1 MKVWIDQ
8 EQCTSSGLCEVIS
21 PEVFQIEDDGLAHLR
36 GGAAAAAGRRVYAVP
51 AGLRDLVQE
60 AADQCPGE
68 CIHVEESS

>member
-21 PEVFQIEDDGLAHLR
+21 PEVFQIENDGLAHLR
-36 GGAAAAAGRRVYAVP
+36 SADAATVPRRWTVP
-51 AGLRDLVQE
+51 PDLRDQVQE

-68 CIHVEESS
+68 CIYIEESS

>member
-36 GGAAAAAGRRVYAVP
+36 GGDAPAGRQVYAVP
-51 AGLRDLVQE
+51 DGLRDQVQE
-60 AADQCPGE
+60 AADECPGE
-68 CIHVEESS
+68 CIHVEESR

>member
-21 PEVFQIEDDGLAHLR
+21 PEVFALESDGLAHLR
-36 GGAAAAAGRRVYAVP
+36 QGDSTPGQRTYTVP
-51 AGLRDLVQE
+51 EPLQGQVQE

-68 CIHVEESS
+68 CIYIKHDD

>member
-36 GGAAAAAGRRVYAVP
+36 GGDDAAAGRRVYVVP
-51 AGLRDLVQE
+51 PDLHDQVQE

-68 CIHVEESS
+68 CIYLEESS